1 MDSKKR
7 LAARQSPSHTQSGR
21 AEGGVT
27 PSAPV
32 TAKVIGASELT
43 RDTIHHWFFL
53 TICPSCGKSKA
64 KGNCFCQT
72 CYFALPKPLRN
83 GLYVSMLDGGE
94 FDDNY
99 WKALGHLRRTGLT
112 RQ

>member
-7 LAARQSPSHTQSGR
+7 LDARHSPSHPQSGR
-21 AEGGVT
+21 AEGGVI

-32 TAKVIGASELT
+32 TGKVVGASEVT
-43 RDTIHHWFFL
+43 RDTISHWFFL
-53 TICPSCGKSKA
+53 TICPSCGSHKLNK
-64 KGNCFCQT
+64 NCFCRT

-99 WKALGHLRRTGLT
+99 WKSVGHLRRIGLT
-112 RQ
+112 K